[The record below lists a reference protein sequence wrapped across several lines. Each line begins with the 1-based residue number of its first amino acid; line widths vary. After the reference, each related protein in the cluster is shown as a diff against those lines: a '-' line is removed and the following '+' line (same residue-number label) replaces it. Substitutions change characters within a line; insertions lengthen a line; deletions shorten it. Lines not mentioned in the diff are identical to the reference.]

1 MGASDVAI
9 EGYFSPRN
17 ESIKSVVS
25 GGNMMDHQDHSE
37 MDTLAKGFENCHINN
52 ASRLKDK
59 KVDSVQTTRK
69 EASLTDSSNERLH
82 KVVQNA
88 RGMASKYLHSWKK
101 SDVKPQENG
110 NDSS

>member
-1 MGASDVAI
+1 
-9 EGYFSPRN
+9 
-17 ESIKSVVS
+17 
-25 GGNMMDHQDHSE
+25 MDHQDHSE